1 MSLQPRKKRKVAF
14 EAPSKASKGKAPEKS
29 KRSSAVAFDVPS
41 PKQKVKAAA
50 TTAKKPV
57 ESVPSS
63 KFKIVAGSYEKIL
76 IGLEG
81 SFPDPSSSIPEL
93 KPVFIFPAHVS
104 SVRAIA
110 TSPEGGKWLATGSTD
125 EIIKVWDLRRR
136 KEVGGL
142 MHHEGSITHLVFP
155 DRSHLLSA
163 SEDGTI
169 SVFRVRDWVLL
180 RSLKGHKG
188 RVNNIA
194 VHPSRKVAL
203 SVGKDRT
210 IRMWDL
216 VRGKGVA
223 SVKLG
228 KEGEIIRWSKNGNQ
242 FAVQSHST
250 IDLYSTDMALLHTIT
265 HPSRLHDL
273 RFHILSEDR
282 EILLVAAEVKKV
294 TAYALP
300 SDTKQPPTIVAEFV
314 GHMNRS
320 VFDDKTQPYLP
331 TDCHLSVKSIDT
343 LEVALPTKKTM
354 TLLAS
359 ASSDGLINI
368 YDISSIPSESGSTP
382 SIERIAH
389 YDTKGSRLICVALA
403 DGAVSTSTPISGKK
417 RAADEDDDEESDEEV
432 LAKLPSEDEAH
443 GSGEE
448 GDEDEDDE
456 E

>member
-1 MSLQPRKKRKVAF
+1 MPLQFPEAPSMSLQPRKKRKVAF
-14 EAPSKASKGKAPEKS
+14 EAPSNASKGKAPEKS

-228 KEGEIIRWSKNGNQ
+228 KEGEIIRWSRNGTQ

-273 RFHILSEDR
+273 RFHILSQDR
-282 EILLVAAEVKKV
+282 EVLLVAAEDKKV

-300 SDTKQPPTIVAEFV
+300 SDTKQPPTIVAEFI
-314 GHMNRS
+314 GHTNR
-320 VFDDKTQPYLP
+320 
-331 TDCHLSVKSIDT
+331 VKSIDT
-343 LEVALPTKKTM
+343 LEVALPMKKTM

-432 LAKLPSEDEAH
+432 LAKLPLEDEAH